1 MLCFNPAIITVFVL
15 LSESTH
21 AVFYAT
27 KMDAV
32 STTGLPH
39 LPELNQRI
47 FHENGFHGEVIGFAA
62 KREEE
67 CGIVLLDYGSYT
79 NGDMFNHILEK
90 LEDTLKDNNTL
101 DQALRAKVFA
111 AQKEQ
116 ALKENME
123 EMSKLFERYRS
134 NTPHYNT
141 AQVTFFGG
149 LGLIAFGI
157 GIGIGK
163 LVYNGVTS
171 LMRSF
176 VKGEQLQHLDMEL
189 IAIYKKLDN
198 LAKIL
203 EVQINKNRF
212 DDLNEQTLD
221 GSRGLLSNHKRAGSV
236 VEARV
241 TTDNLTIELQITLP
255 VSNMSFEPIVGPDDN
270 HNDGAAWYSYG
281 CHLNSLLLA
290 TFSLDPIIFETSKM
304 AERVRAQKYK
314 EVLEIGNAARE
325 SFERLK
331 EERIVRFLP
340 PKIFEEMFYPKF
352 SNEGTHFCVVC
363 GKQGEFR
370 LREHLLKAHKDELKK
385 GTMDF
390 KEFYERVERNKYA
403 LRAEMDVGMQRLEE
417 SVQKMGRRL
426 ELRDAMQREEEP
438 GTSYAHIE
446 EDALERDSS
455 AIDMMEAKST
465 SKSQA
470 IQSYEASKAAK
481 QGGPVEKVF
490 KTAPN
495 VELMFCYEMDDQ
507 APGYYKEDYIV
518 PKKQKNKWQGKVDVE
533 LKYYRKLDGRMHP
546 LLREFEE
553 YISEALPDALA
564 RKGNPLKNG
573 TWGYVSCINR
583 FMLAAMRAR
592 KRKFIDL
599 RLEPVAGRERRD
611 VLKHGKKLF
620 LDYMAKLNV
629 EEKQTLSFQG
639 IVPSEKKKGEPYCV
653 ARAVVEH
660 KGVEEAVEKI
670 MKIFEQKGTLQ
681 PAQYNYVM
689 GALWCYIIHCN
700 TSRNECIYKMMYG
713 SICRSEEEDVTSVNE
728 WERTGLQEFVM
739 DFGDE
744 VEERLWTRHAIADL
758 QYENDYQQKI
768 DEMAKVPGVDK
779 ECAHTTEMDDFDE
792 DDVVEEEGDE
802 EEATRI
808 LLEEKGDEE
817 EATRNLDVA
826 GNKGDGQTEP
836 ILRADT
842 RQRSSRPLTET
853 ESSPRKRPRVSLP
866 VEDVPGEMQAS
877 SSSSLKQFDRPP
889 TDNDEGLVT
898 AKISEASAE
907 PIMSDVTRATAS
919 ETVHAIH
926 DVADTTRYTIS
937 DLERRFEPLDPSL
950 HLEALNETPYTGG
963 LTKIATVPQQ
973 NQFLRRSHAQ
983 PVQDF
988 PWLEVREMPTINRR
1002 GVYAKVDIAKEM
1014 AVADVRGY
1022 QGKVEDIR
1030 NSLKQLNEEERHKV
1044 IKYWHGF
1051 RRRGCDFIL
1060 LAHCDSYKATVTLG
1074 RLINQ
1079 SIEHA
1084 NLVLRCIRFG
1094 ERRVRWLH
1102 CLVAK
1107 RDIKAGEQLL
1117 WNYGRTER
1125 NPNIPNFPDN
1135 YPCICQVCDPAAAE
1149 ASSSFL
1155 QSARRS
1161 IHVQRVW
1168 NFERSLS
1175 EEDLSLHERPEFD
1188 IGELLFLVTQKA
1200 RAVGLLLEKTP
1211 AADPRVAFA
1220 ISRRT
1225 VFTKSDVFPDPA
1237 MFLVK
1242 VASPLAQLLQI
1253 ATEAA
1258 FEHMES
1264 VVLILYRKRNDPKPL
1279 VILLGSR
1286 HLEDDGHRYGCCVA
1300 VVGEE
1305 IYAVEC
1311 QAEARADEMPL
1322 HLELLEAGPLTR
1334 HFPSLTIEP
1343 RSEDAIM
1350 GAVIATMSAIDGDE
1364 SQEVYYRLQ
1373 EPSKEFSL
1381 NSTTGEVVLT
1391 LEQKIGASNAEN
1403 AEMDDIEVWMA
1414 LNVIVTDVNDN
1425 GPLFEESRYFMLL
1438 EKNAI
1443 PGEEILTVRASDP
1456 DQPMPGSDV
1465 QEVFY
1470 RIKDMLFDYRGMN
1483 RAVESMFST
1492 DKTTGV
1498 IRLEQEVRFQREK
1511 KLREDDASIVNALNR
1526 PPIRPMK
1533 ISPLIPTRALY
1544 EPHLPAI
1551 ESNYAVQEMKMVV
1564 AGDDD
1569 RRRNPW

>member
-116 ALKENME
+116 ALKEHME

-212 DDLNEQTLD
+212 ESVFAHVRTQLVFAVQNSLNDLFTIARLMGEKRFNASMLKNRYFAAGNTLIATVISMNKHLMEVEVCYPITKEQDVGYLLRIVPLGKFSDDGETEDFTLVQPLLRTIVLATRLKIPEPVTVVEIPK
-221 GSRGLLSNHKRAGSV
+221 GGVLYVGLAV

-270 HNDGAAWYSYG
+270 HDDGAAWYSYG

-290 TFSLDPIIFETSKM
+290 TFSLLIALSS
-304 AERVRAQKYK
+304 
-314 EVLEIGNAARE
+314 L
-325 SFERLK
+325 S
-331 EERIVRFLP
+331 
-340 PKIFEEMFYPKF
+340 
-352 SNEGTHFCVVC
+352 
-363 GKQGEFR
+363 
-370 LREHLLKAHKDELKK
+370 
-385 GTMDF
+385 
-390 KEFYERVERNKYA
+390 EFYERVERNKYA

-417 SVQKMGRRL
+417 SVQEMGRRL

-455 AIDMMEAKST
+455 AIDMMEAEST

-744 VEERLWTRHAIADL
+744 VEERLWISSYPLPKSRARAAQEKIPFYGQYFVLDEKSKKWMDYYIKLRNYIIRKQHLEGMTEPLAPFFLQYSGTRVHQMTVPHVMKQFLRDSGFGNLNLSCNTTRHAIADL

-779 ECAHTTEMDDFDE
+779 ECAHTTGHSQVTQLINYQKRYRYSCAYGYVKIRNFGRKEAAKYPELVREVKKKFKLANLERRKHLADLEEEDLEMDDFDE

-889 TDNDEGLVT
+889 TDNDEGLVQHIVIEDEDDHEEEEEEEKEKKISKLNFKIT

-988 PWLEVREMPTINRR
+988 PWLEVREMPTINGR

-1030 NSLKQLNEEERHKV
+1030 NSLKKLNEEERHKV

-1135 YPCICQVCDPAAAE
+1135 YPCICQVCDPAATE
-1149 ASSSFL
+1149 
-1155 QSARRS
+1155 
-1161 IHVQRVW
+1161 
-1168 NFERSLS
+1168 

-1343 RSEDAIM
+1343 WETIRRKPKLTHEQIM
-1350 GAVIATMSAIDGDE
+1350 
-1364 SQEVYYRLQ
+1364 QLLQ
-1373 EPSKEFSL
+1373 NK
-1381 NSTTGEVVLT
+1381 
-1391 LEQKIGASNAEN
+1391 
-1403 AEMDDIEVWMA
+1403 
-1414 LNVIVTDVNDN
+1414 
-1425 GPLFEESRYFMLL
+1425 
-1438 EKNAI
+1438 
-1443 PGEEILTVRASDP
+1443 
-1456 DQPMPGSDV
+1456 
-1465 QEVFY
+1465 
-1470 RIKDMLFDYRGMN
+1470 
-1483 RAVESMFST
+1483 
-1492 DKTTGV
+1492 
-1498 IRLEQEVRFQREK
+1498 
-1511 KLREDDASIVNALNR
+1511 
-1526 PPIRPMK
+1526 
-1533 ISPLIPTRALY
+1533 
-1544 EPHLPAI
+1544 
-1551 ESNYAVQEMKMVV
+1551 
-1564 AGDDD
+1564 
-1569 RRRNPW
+1569 